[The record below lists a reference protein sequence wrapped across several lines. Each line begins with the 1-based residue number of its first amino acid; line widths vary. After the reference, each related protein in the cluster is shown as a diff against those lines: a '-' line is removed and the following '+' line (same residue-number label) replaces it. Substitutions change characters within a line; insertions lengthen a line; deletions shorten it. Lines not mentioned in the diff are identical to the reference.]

1 MMSENRVRPLRA
13 AIVLL
18 SCSLM
23 LSGCRRPSA
32 GLELISY
39 KDPYSPA
46 TYSLSLNECAY
57 YADASGD
64 YYLLGRASEGAAAP
78 DAADHL
84 LCVHLFWKPRP
95 GKTFDNETSIDATIR
110 YAIITS
116 AGSAVYSGSG
126 YVYPKRSGA
135 LGRLVAKL
143 EVARLRLVS
152 QSGDVPELLGATR
165 ISGTLIAKEDAGLA
179 IDLQRQFD
187 IRTGL

>member
-1 MMSENRVRPLRA
+1 MSRRRSYSLGA
-13 AIVLL
+13 ALAGLAVLL
-18 SCSLM
+18 VVP
-23 LSGCRRPSA
+23 GCRRSSA

-46 TYSLSLNECAY
+46 TYSLALSECAY

-64 YYLLGRASEGAAAP
+64 YYILARAADSDAGS

-110 YAIITS
+110 YAIITG
-116 AGSAVYSGSG
+116 AGAAVYSGSG
-126 YVYPKRSGA
+126 YAYPKKPDA

-165 ISGTLIAKEDAGLA
+165 ISGTLIAKDDAGLA
-179 IDLQRQFD
+179 IDLRRQFD
-187 IRTGL
+187 IRSGL